1 MNRWKIDLAVMWFC
15 SFFVMG
21 GMTMVI
27 PFLPLYLQELGI
39 DDPHKVAIWAG
50 FIFAA
55 NFVTLFAFQPLWGK
69 LADRYGR
76 KVMLLR
82 SCFGMAIIIILMGFA
97 QSAWQLLALRLINGV
112 VSGFNPAAVSLIS
125 ASAPKERMGFAMGTL
140 QSGVIAGTITG
151 PLFGGLLADVVGFRP
166 IFYMTGAIL
175 LVASLLVAVLVREK
189 FDRKAA
195 AALPQLSI
203 FKGFGQLRAI
213 PQLPALF
220 TVTLIIQFALLSTM
234 PVLPLFIQQMHPD
247 MTRLAL
253 FAGLVGSVAGLSNMI
268 AAPLL
273 GRLADKIG
281 AQRVLGF
288 ALLGATVTLI
298 PQAFATTVWQLLAAR
313 FMFGLF
319 LGGIV
324 PSVQSLIRRFT
335 PDGMES
341 RAFAFNSSFLSV
353 GNLLG
358 PIIGGFASG
367 LIGIPGVFLMSAAL
381 MLVNAIWV
389 YYFTRAIAKPS

>member
-39 DDPHKVAIWAG
+39 HDPHEVALWAG

-55 NFVTLFAFQPLWGK
+55 NFVTLFVFQPLWGK

-97 QSAWQLLALRLINGV
+97 QNAWQLLALRLINGV

-125 ASAPKERMGFAMGTL
+125 SSAPKERMSFAMGTL

-151 PLFGGLLADVVGFRP
+151 PLLSGLLADIVGFRP
-166 IFYMTGAIL
+166 IFYMTGAVL
-175 LVASLLVAVLVREK
+175 LVASLLVAVLVREQ
-189 FDRKAA
+189 FDRKEAA
-195 AALPQLSI
+195 ARPQLSI
-203 FKGFGQLRAI
+203 IKGFGQLRAI

-247 MTRLAL
+247 TTRLAL
-253 FAGLVGSVAGLSNMI
+253 LAGLVGSVAGLSNMI
-268 AAPLL
+268 ASPLL

-298 PQAFATTVWQLLAAR
+298 PQAFAATVWQLLAAR
-313 FMFGLF
+313 FMFGMF

-341 RAFAFNSSFLSV
+341 RSFAFNSSFLSV

-358 PIIGGFASG
+358 PIVGGFASG

-381 MLVNAIWV
+381 MLLNAVWV